1 MKPAGWR
8 IALYFT
14 LVFVAGL
21 VVGVLANR
29 YVFHAHSRAES
40 APHKSAESFRKAM
53 VEDLTK
59 RLNLDSQQVAQLQ
72 QILDDSRKEFQEFH
86 ERHKDEM
93 KAISDRQ
100 HARITALLRPDQRL
114 IYEQIQAERRTHM
127 QHDEHKK

>member
-21 VVGVLANR
+21 VVGALAGR
-29 YVFHAHSRAES
+29 YALRAPSRPEFPS
-40 APHKSAESFRKAM
+40 HKSAESFRKAM

-59 RLNLDSQQVAQLQ
+59 HLNLDSQQVVGLQ
-72 QILDDSRKEFQEFH
+72 RILDDSRQEFQDFR

-93 KAISDRQ
+93 KALYDRQ
-100 HARITALLRPDQRL
+100 HDRITALLRPDQRVL
-114 IYEQIQAERRTHM
+114 YEKIEAEHRVRM
-127 QHDEHKK
+127 ERDEHKK

>member
-8 IALYFT
+8 IAFYFT

-21 VVGVLANR
+21 VVGALADR
-29 YVFHAHSRAES
+29 YSLRPPPGPELP
-40 APHKSAESFRKAM
+40 PHKSAESFRKAM

-59 RLNLDSQQVAQLQ
+59 RLNLDAQQVTQLQ
-72 QILDDSRKEFQEFH
+72 QILDDSRKEFQEFR

-93 KAISDRQ
+93 KAMHERQ

-114 IYEQIQAERRTHM
+114 LYDKIEAQRRAHMER
-127 QHDEHKK
+127 DESNK

>member
-21 VVGVLANR
+21 VVGALAGR
-29 YVFHAHSRAES
+29 YALHARSRPEFP
-40 APHKSAESFRKAM
+40 PHQSAESFRKAM

-59 RLNLDSQQVAQLQ
+59 RLNLDSQQVSQLQ
-72 QILDDSRKEFQEFH
+72 QILDDSRKEFQDFR

-93 KAISDRQ
+93 KSMHDRQ
-100 HARITALLRPDQRL
+100 HARITALLHPDQRV
-114 IYEQIQAERRTHM
+114 IYDKIEAERQARM
-127 QHDEHKK
+127 ERDEKK